1 MHEHNKIGTTVYLY
15 TSLNLGSTVLCG
27 TSINLVLY
35 QSIHL
40 ILVLHLEN
48 VSKSLKSLWCTLL
61 ILYQKSL

>member
-27 TSINLVLY
+27 TSINLILY

-48 VSKSLKSLWCTLL
+48 VSKSL
-61 ILYQKSL
+61 